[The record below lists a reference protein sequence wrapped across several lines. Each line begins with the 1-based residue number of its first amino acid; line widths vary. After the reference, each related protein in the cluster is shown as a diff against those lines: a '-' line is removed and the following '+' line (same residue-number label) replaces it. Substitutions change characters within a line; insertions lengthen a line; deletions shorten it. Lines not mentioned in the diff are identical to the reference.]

1 MNTNPANAHPHT
13 SPDQAARTIE
23 RLGELLRE
31 LSDLLDG
38 AKFGAGPAT
47 LLAIGGAGDL
57 EKQLSGAA
65 KRLEHMA
72 ELVHAAMQISSTSIG
87 SPMLTKARPVTL
99 GEAVQHATEVLQ
111 SLAKKS
117 RCSIMVDVS
126 AAAGAIPAGAL
137 YTVVLNGLQNAI
149 ESIARAG
156 EVGKVT
162 ITARSDA
169 APTGV
174 GYGRDTRDWYVLEI
188 TDTGAGLPGDP
199 SRVFDLGYTT
209 KRQGSGVGLAVA
221 RNVVQG
227 MGGMID
233 LLANPDGGAI
243 LRVRFPSLAAAS
255 TLSLGGAA

>member
-1 MNTNPANAHPHT
+1 MTTQRANTNH
-13 SPDQAARTIE
+13 PDQAARTIE

-31 LSDLLDG
+31 LGDLLDA
-38 AKFGAGPAT
+38 AKFGAGPGT

-57 EKQLSGAA
+57 EKQLSDAA

-72 ELVHAAMQISSTSIG
+72 ELVHAAMQVSTTSIG
-87 SPMLTKARPVTL
+87 SPMLTRARPVTL
-99 GEAVQHATEVLQ
+99 GEAVHHAADVVQT
-111 SLAKKS
+111 LAKKS
-117 RCSIMVDVS
+117 RCAIMLDVS
-126 AAAGAIPAGAL
+126 PAAGAIPAGGL
-137 YTVVLNGLQNAI
+137 YTVILNALQNAI
-149 ESIARAG
+149 ESINRRG
-156 EVGKVT
+156 DVGKVT

-188 TDTGAGLPGDP
+188 SDNGVGLPSDP

-209 KRQGSGVGLAVA
+209 KRQGAGVGLAVA

-227 MGGMID
+227 MGGLIE
-233 LLANPDGGAI
+233 LLPGPEAGAV
-243 LRVRFPSLAAAS
+243 LRVRFPSLANAS